1 VIIRRAIVGDAAQI
15 VATVRE
21 GFTDDQ
27 LQLFV
32 YGCDG
37 IERYLKCELELPS
50 HLSAGVYLVAEQEGA
65 VTGCAQFLSRNST
78 LFLNYIS
85 VVSRHR
91 GRGIGAAL
99 LMAGIARFSNGA
111 GSLSLDVF
119 SVNSRA
125 QHWYLQLGLSKTD
138 QTDYL
143 EVKAPQR
150 PDVNFRVD
158 GWTQAEVCHAAFA
171 FSSFTVTT
179 DVGCHSI
186 GRLGS
191 RWFRITN
198 ASALADPGVWSALRT
213 IDPARGTL
221 ALLDAG
227 GVCGEAGLEVRSLA
241 STVRLSGPLPTVRAR
256 LSEEVAPL

>member
-1 VIIRRAIVGDAAQI
+1 VIIRAAIVRDAAQI
-15 VATVRE
+15 VAVVRE
-21 GFTDDQ
+21 GFTADQ

-37 IERYLKCELELPS
+37 IERFLKCELELPP
-50 HLSAGVYLVAEQEGA
+50 HLSAGVYLVAEQDGA
-65 VTGCAQFLSRNST
+65 IAGCAQFLSGSSP

-85 VVSRHR
+85 VLSRHR

-99 LMAGIARFSNGA
+99 LVDGIARFSNGA
-111 GSLSLDVF
+111 DSLSLDVF

-125 QHWYLQLGLSKTD
+125 QQWYSQLGLSKTD

-143 EVKAPQR
+143 EVETLQR
-150 PDVNFRVD
+150 STGNFRVD
-158 GWTQAEVCHAAFA
+158 GWAQAEVCQDAFT

-179 DVGCHSI
+179 QIGCHLI

-213 IDPARGTL
+213 IDPARRIL
-221 ALLDAG
+221 ALIDPSGMCDDAQ
-227 GVCGEAGLEVRSLA
+227 LEMRRLA
-241 STVRLSGPLPTVRAR
+241 STVRLSGALPTVRAR
-256 LSEEVAPL
+256 LSEAR

>member
-1 VIIRRAIVGDAAQI
+1 VVIIRNATVGDAAQI
-15 VATVRE
+15 VAAVRE
-21 GFTDDQ
+21 GFNEDQ

-37 IERYLKCELELPS
+37 IERYVKCELELPP
-50 HLSAGVYLVAEQEGA
+50 HLSASVYLVAEHDGTVA
-65 VTGCAQFLSRNST
+65 GCAQFLSGSSP

-85 VVSRHR
+85 VLERHR
-91 GRGIGAAL
+91 GQGIGAAL
-99 LMAGIARFSNGA
+99 LADGIARFANGA
-111 GSLSLDVF
+111 ESLSLDVF

-125 QHWYLQLGLSKTD
+125 QRWYSKLGLSKID

-143 EVKAPQR
+143 EVEALQLVDIKS
-150 PDVNFRVD
+150 RVE
-158 GWTQAEVCHAAFA
+158 GWIQAEVCQNTFT

-179 DVGCHSI
+179 DIGCNLI

-213 IDPARGTL
+213 IDPARRIL
-221 ALLDAG
+221 ALIDPGGMRDDARL
-227 GVCGEAGLEVRSLA
+227 AVRRLA
-241 STVRLSGPLPTVRAR
+241 STVRLSGPLPRVRER
-256 LSEEVAPL
+256 LSEAG